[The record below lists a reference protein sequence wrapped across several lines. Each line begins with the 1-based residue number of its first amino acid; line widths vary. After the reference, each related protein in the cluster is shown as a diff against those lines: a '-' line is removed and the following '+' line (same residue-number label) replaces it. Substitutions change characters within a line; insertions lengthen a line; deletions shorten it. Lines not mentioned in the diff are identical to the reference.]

1 MGWKT
6 GLAGL
11 ALATGLAGASCAA
24 EPGASYE
31 TFEGRDYLLLWPAV
45 PPSAVMVY
53 LHVAD
58 AQPLAYEA
66 SSGMLEALAADS
78 ALRGYAVVAPAAAL
92 NACGLAEDAPQRFC
106 WRVDAVGEELARVER
121 LLTFIERNNQ
131 VAFGSKMMVGYGRGG
146 DFISTAVAERW
157 LDGYEKVG
165 LIDAGPPPAT
175 TSMIGAAETGPL
187 VYLEAAEGD
196 EVSAIRARDLLAVL
210 VNSGYGQKTCA
221 HGDLGGAFYD
231 TRRLAAFLAWFAVDC
246 RIGQPQPTAAPVQQP
261 AAPPPVLQTE
271 PIAAVGD
278 EEMPAPEGEQRAES
292 AQPARTGPRP

>member
-11 ALATGLAGASCAA
+11 ALAAGLAGAACSA

-45 PPSAVMVY
+45 PPSAVMIY

-78 ALRGYAVVAPAAAL
+78 ALRGYAVVAPTAAL

-106 WRVDAVGEELARVER
+106 WQVDAVGEELGRVDR
-121 LLTFIERNNQ
+121 LLSFLERNNE
-131 VAFGSKMMVGYGRGG
+131 VAFSDKMMVGYGRGG
-146 DFISTAVAERW
+146 DFISAAVAERR
-157 LDGYEKVG
+157 LDGFQKVG
-165 LIDAGPPPAT
+165 LIDAGPPPAS
-175 TSMIGAAETGPL
+175 TSMIGAAATGPL
-187 VYLEAAEGD
+187 IYLEAAEGD
-196 EVSAIRARDLLAVL
+196 QVSAARARDLLTVL
-210 VNSGYGQKTCA
+210 VNAGYGLKTCA

-246 RIGQPQPTAAPVQQP
+246 RAAQPQPTAEPVQP

-278 EEMPAPEGEQRAES
+278 DEMPVEEGEQRAES
-292 AQPARTGPRP
+292 AQPVRSGPRP